1 MSTNEA
7 LENYY
12 AQLNEQNDPW
22 ESVEC
27 RQQNPDL
34 WWDWDD
40 HSRSLSLVEMG
51 ELKQALTICNRCPMR
66 TKCLELG
73 LRDDDLTHGIWGGY
87 LVGERLAMMSKTR
100 YAHERR
106 DIAKAAR
113 LRALSGVPAPTTVG
127 E

>member
-73 LRDDDLTHGIWGGY
+73 LRDDDLQHGIWGG
-87 LVGERLAMMSKTR
+87 LMVGERLALAGKKR
-100 YAHERR
+100 YAHEQRA
-106 DIAKAAR
+106 INKARR
-113 LRALSGVPAPTTVG
+113 LRALSGIPTPTTVG